1 MVQLNLKATLDSSSL
16 DKHINVTL
24 TTNKVLKNMLE
35 VTPAVVKGNP
45 PGSHL
50 HNRHICVI
58 LSTDNCIHTLF
69 IAAAKKSFSDHIR
82 IIVHTNFLTQS

>member
-1 MVQLNLKATLDSSSL
+1 MQLNLKATLNSSSL
-16 DKHINVTL
+16 DKHINVTPP
-24 TTNKVLKNMLE
+24 TKVVKNMLE
-35 VTPAVVKGNP
+35 VTPAVVKENL

-69 IAAAKKSFSDHIR
+69 IAAAKKVYLIIFVLLYIR
-82 IIVHTNFLTQS
+82 IC